1 MYSSYFLQI
10 GKIVF
15 PFSANTNLPCI
26 NGVKVI
32 ENQSEKSSEELSSPI
47 HVNGVG
53 SSSSSTTSLE
63 VIKEEP
69 IQIKPV
75 KTDIYYHPKE
85 PNPDFSSDPKSEF
98 NKFQKIQPV
107 IEFQRPIRG
116 FKEEKV
122 EMAMQIVLFDG
133 FDSNGKIWDKVQKAT
148 SIGSKS
154 FTLLSN
160 GAVINASDE
169 VKVSYGP
176 VVGEVTETSAIVL
189 IETFSE
195 SGKTMNLE
203 CRLFDKSKNSPKPVK
218 IIEKTNVTKTPQSF
232 AFTKLTPDTKY
243 ECWFS
248 TSPSPTLASFK
259 TKKKDMEKFRFI
271 ALSCDKPARLL
282 MGKVLALIGKL
293 YGNSSLCFL
302 GQLNPWKS
310 IHKVVK
316 TGRIDMVLHLG
327 DQIYPDG
334 EDIQHADKIFAEM
347 FDEMNDEKKVKWQC
361 SLIVVSTFL

>member
-1 MYSSYFLQI
+1 MKELKLFVLQTQSFSTI
-10 GKIVF
+10 AF
-15 PFSANTNLPCI
+15 EFSANAALPCNCI

-32 ENQSEKSSEELSSPI
+32 NGLDKYNSYWLQTERYPNSAFQFSANSALPCINGVNVLEDRSGKNPEELPPPI
-47 HVNGVG
+47 LVNGASSISSSV
-53 SSSSSTTSLE
+53 SSSSSSLD

-69 IQIKPV
+69 VQKEPV

-85 PNPDFSSDPKSEF
+85 TAPEFDSNPKSEF
-98 NKFQKIQPV
+98 DKFQKIQPV
-107 IEFQRPIRG
+107 VDFQRPGIRG

-133 FDSNGKIWDKVQKAT
+133 FDSNGKIWDRVKKAS

-176 VVGEVTETSAIVL
+176 VVGEVTETSAIVV

-203 CRLFDKSKNSPKPVK
+203 CRLFDKSKNSPKPVQVL
-218 IIEKTNVTKTPQSF
+218 EKANITKTPQSF
-232 AFTKLTPDTKY
+232 AFTKLTPNTKY

-248 TSPSPTLASFK
+248 TCPSPTLASFK

-282 MGKVLALIGKL
+282 MGKIT
-293 YGNSSLCFL
+293 
-302 GQLNPWKS
+302 Q
-310 IHKVVK
+310 
-316 TGRIDMVLHLG
+316 
-327 DQIYPDG
+327 
-334 EDIQHADKIFAEM
+334 
-347 FDEMNDEKKVKWQC
+347 
-361 SLIVVSTFL
+361 